1 MPATAMALLT
11 FWALTLF
18 GLRSFV
24 QWRKTGATGFKGFHG
39 RVGSLPWIAGLA
51 FLLGIVFLF
60 VAPIAALT
68 GWAGG
73 ELLLASR
80 SLQITGTA
88 IAVVGTVATLAAQ
101 FAMGDAWRIGVDASE
116 KTQLVT
122 TGLFAWV
129 RNPIFTFMVISAVGF
144 TAMVP
149 NVWAVAGLTGSII
162 GIEMQVR
169 FVEEPYLKSVHGEAY
184 QRYLATVGRF
194 LPRLNRTS

>member
-24 QWRKTGATGFKGFHG
+24 QWRKTGATGFKGFHD

-149 NVWAVAGLTGSII
+149 NVWAVAGFTGSII

-194 LPRLNRTS
+194 LPRLNRTG

>member
-39 RVGSLPWIAGLA
+39 PVGSLPWIAGLA

-169 FVEEPYLKSVHGEAY
+169 FVEEPYLKSVHGEPY

-194 LPRLNRTS
+194 LPRLNRTG